1 MAAVKVLNVAEKND
15 VAKNI
20 SEILSRGRYNRRDG
34 ASQYN
39 KIYEYPYQVLPSWIL
54 TVPLCAPRHLQLSS
68 AINGKC
74 GTKEMGFK
82 WLKQKVKS
90 KF

>member
-1 MAAVKVLNVAEKND
+1 VLNVAEKND

-39 KIYEYPYQVLPSWIL
+39 KIYEFPYQVYERD
-54 TVPLCAPRHLQLSS
+54 CHLSS
-68 AINGKC
+68 LLKVIVVDLDPNLLAGSGSGKNHSES
-74 GTKEMGFK
+74 GQLWIRMN
-82 WLKQKVKS
+82 LN
-90 KF
+90 